1 MTMDQSAFRRFNVTL
16 TQAGVTLTSDGS
28 ETILDLAQRNDIDY
42 PCGCESGVC
51 GACKSVLLQGQV
63 EMLPHSPLALS
74 DADCQRGMVLACRAM
89 PRADVEVAWLD
100 ANDPPP
106 PHPRRRMKL
115 AATMV
120 DRLTHD
126 IVRIRLA
133 QPKDNP
139 FQFTPGQ
146 SANLCV
152 EGLPLRPYSMAS
164 QPSDPYVEFHIRKV
178 PGGRLSTYLFEKLSV
193 GDEITIDGPFGA
205 SYLRIKH
212 EGPII
217 GLAGGSG
224 LAPVLSVM
232 TAALR
237 QIPDRPAVLLHGV
250 RDEADIYY
258 EQEIAALRER
268 YPALRTATV
277 LSSSGTGESS
287 RLHGNLADVLE
298 TFELPAANAKAY
310 LAGPPIMVETCM
322 SKLHAMKIEREN
334 CHADAFVQASPN
346 SPIDA
351 VADDTKRSAVA
362 LGQN

>member
-1 MTMDQSAFRRFNVTL
+1 MTTDQSASRRFNVTL

-74 DADCQRGMVLACRAM
+74 DADRQRGMVLACRAM

-100 ANDPPP
+100 ADDPPP
-106 PHPRRRMKL
+106 PQPRRRVQL
-115 AATMV
+115 TVGEV

-126 IVRIRLA
+126 IVRIRLV
-133 QPKDNP
+133 QPKDDP
-139 FQFTPGQ
+139 FQFTSGQ

-152 EGLPLRPYSMAS
+152 EGLPPRPYSMAS

-178 PGGRLSTYLFEKLSV
+178 SGGRLSTHLFERLSV
-193 GDEITIDGPFGA
+193 GDEIAIDGPFGA

-212 EGPII
+212 DGPII

-224 LAPVLSVM
+224 LAPVLSVL

-237 QIPDRPAVLLHGV
+237 QIPNRPTVLLHGV
-250 RDEADIYY
+250 RGEADIYY
-258 EQEIAALRER
+258 EQEIAALSEM
-268 YPALRTATV
+268 YPTLRTAAV
-277 LSSSGTGESS
+277 LSQSGTGASTH
-287 RLHGNLADVLE
+287 LYGNLADVLD
-298 TFELPAANAKAY
+298 TFDLPVVDAKAY

-322 SKLHAMKIEREN
+322 SKLQAMKVARED
-334 CHADAFVQASPN
+334 CHADAFVQAAAIPAISV
-346 SPIDA
+346 
-351 VADDTKRSAVA
+351 VADDAEPLAVA
-362 LGQN
+362 LDHR

>member
-1 MTMDQSAFRRFNVTL
+1 MTTDQSASRRFNVTL
-16 TQAGVTLTSDGS
+16 TQAGVTLASDGS

-74 DADCQRGMVLACRAM
+74 DADRQRGLVLACRAM

-100 ANDPPP
+100 ADDPPP
-106 PHPRRRMKL
+106 PQPRRRMQLTVK
-115 AATMV
+115 AV

-126 IVRIRLA
+126 IVRIRLV
-133 QPKDNP
+133 QPDDNP
-139 FQFTPGQ
+139 FQFTSGQ

-152 EGLPLRPYSMAS
+152 EGLPPRPYSMAS

-178 PGGRLSTYLFEKLSV
+178 PGGRLSTYLFERLSV
-193 GDEITIDGPFGA
+193 GDEIAIDGPFGA

-224 LAPVLSVM
+224 LAPVLSVL

-250 RDEADIYY
+250 RDEADVYY
-258 EQEIAALRER
+258 EREIAALREM
-268 YPALRTATV
+268 YPTLRTATV
-277 LSSSGTGESS
+277 LSCRDPGAST
-287 RLHGNLADVLE
+287 RLYGNLADVLD
-298 TFELPAANAKAY
+298 TFDLPVANAKAY
-310 LAGPPIMVETCM
+310 LAGPPIMVGTCV
-322 SKLHAMKIEREN
+322 SKLNALKIEREN
-334 CHADAFVQASPN
+334 CHADAFVQASPG
-346 SPIDA
+346 SAIKA
-351 VADDTKRSAVA
+351 VAEGAERFAVA
-362 LGQN
+362 LDPR